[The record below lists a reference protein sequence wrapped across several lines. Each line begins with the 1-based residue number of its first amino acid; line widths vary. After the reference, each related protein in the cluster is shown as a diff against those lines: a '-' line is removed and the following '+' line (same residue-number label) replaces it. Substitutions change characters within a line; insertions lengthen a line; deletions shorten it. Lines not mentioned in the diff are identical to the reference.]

1 MDRALDYCQE
11 GLRLAVE
18 IPDYNNIATCLG
30 LSACILAKRGDHAR
44 AAKLSGAARVL
55 YEKQGRKPMEDSS
68 LDTILPGW
76 RERPEQEAI
85 LKAYEE
91 GRAMTVDQAIAYA
104 LEEEEERSPPG

>member
-68 LDTILPGW
+68 LDAILPGW
-76 RERPEQEAI
+76 RERPDREAI
-85 LKAYEE
+85 VKAYEE
-91 GRAMTVDQAIAYA
+91 GTSMTVDQAVTYA
-104 LEEEEERSPPG
+104 LNDLAE